1 MVVADHLEE
10 DASRRIDVVAL
21 QYSSL
26 QVEVAVD
33 SPAVAEDLVAS
44 EEEAA
49 EAEALAVDSRLTL
62 T

>member
-10 DASRRIDVVAL
+10 DASRRIDVVEH